1 MMFLAARG
9 GDSEYWAILCKWIK
23 AQMRFWLEIN
33 GKDLF
38 FILGFATRNTTT
50 QNAECSEEERKAEG
64 SSKKHI
70 VHLFFNF

>member
-1 MMFLAARG
+1 
-9 GDSEYWAILCKWIK
+9 
-23 AQMRFWLEIN
+23 MRFWLEIN

-64 SSKKHI
+64 SSKKHN